1 MNYRQTRRLS
11 EGKLAPRY
19 SRPCLSLNP
28 LENNPNE
35 RIKKDC
41 VLSSVF
47 REDMAYQKVSDDEE
61 KSPNECLKERKSEH
75 PEENNA
81 KSGAFSHSREFKR
94 IQLGEP
100 IECHDPVRV
109 EKCESA
115 SVCSEKRMAHCAVA
129 LCFDEKH
136 RNRSKPCD
144 YPKLRKSKRKC
155 KQSAAHGIYKVF
167 KSQTTQLYSTSVLII
182 SYRKEIETLF
192 CSCPP

>member
-1 MNYRQTRRLS
+1 MNYRQARRLS
-11 EGKLAPRY
+11 EGEFSPRY

-28 LENNPNE
+28 LENHPNE

-41 VLSSVF
+41 VLPFVF
-47 REDMAYQKVSDDEE
+47 REDTAHQKVSDDEE
-61 KSPNECLKERKSEH
+61 KSPNERLKERKSEH

-81 KSGAFSHSREFKR
+81 KSGAFSHSREFKG
-94 IQLGEP
+94 IQLGKP

-115 SVCSEKRMAHCAVA
+115 PVCSEKRMAHCAVA
-129 LCFDEKH
+129 LCFDEEH
-136 RNRSKPCD
+136 RNGGKPCD

-155 KQSAAHGIYKVF
+155 KQRAAHCIYKVF
-167 KSQTTQLYSTSVLII
+167 KSRTTQLYNTSVLII
-182 SYRKEIETLF
+182 SYRKEREILF